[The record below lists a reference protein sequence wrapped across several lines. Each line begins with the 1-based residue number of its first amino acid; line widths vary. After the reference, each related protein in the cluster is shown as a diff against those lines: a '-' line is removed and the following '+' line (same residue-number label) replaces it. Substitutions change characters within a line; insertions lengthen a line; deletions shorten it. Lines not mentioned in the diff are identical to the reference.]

1 MTLQEAYRKEIN
13 KRANHKSI
21 MSYYA
26 DDSLTPEER
35 LQKAHQEILDSYYER
50 QQQLQFEKELEE
62 KVMEKIEETVD
73 DLFKGFNLEIK
84 L

>member
-1 MTLQEAYRKEIN
+1 
-13 KRANHKSI
+13 
-21 MSYYA
+21 MSYYI
-26 DDSLTPEER
+26 DDDLTPEQR
-35 LQKAHQEILDSYYER
+35 LEKAHQEILNSYYER

-62 KVMEKIEETVD
+62 KVMDKIEETVD

>member
-1 MTLQEAYRKEIN
+1 MTLQEAYRRELN
-13 KRANHKSI
+13 KRSNYKGI

-26 DDSLTPEER
+26 DNLTPEER
-35 LQKAHQEILDSYYER
+35 LQKAHEEIINSYYER

-62 KVMEKIEETVD
+62 KVMDKIEETVD
-73 DLFKGFNLEIK
+73 DLLKDFTIDIK